1 MEPTLRNQNLISFD
15 LEYQAVLLINSSGP
29 KTLITYDRLW
39 LIKFY
44 LMKKLLPAVILL
56 LFFASCTTSKVY
68 TARTCMVCLQPE
80 DGVLVLPLAWE
91 PSFSRL
97 SVSQKNQIECQI
109 ITILKDE
116 GFQKVEVLDRLD
128 YELLKEG
135 IKDLNDPVQRE
146 KIASKLGYKYLI
158 GITLGP
164 TRVGETWGF
173 QTPEQVFQLEP
184 VPDIEV
190 SSILRMALISSETG
204 QIESDFTI
212 TSTNSGFSTSNKDG
226 GIDYLNY
233 AELFGVIQHGVTK
246 GTKNLVK
253 GCSC

>member
-1 MEPTLRNQNLISFD
+1 
-15 LEYQAVLLINSSGP
+15 
-29 KTLITYDRLW
+29 
-39 LIKFY
+39 
-44 LMKKLLPAVILL
+44 MKKLLPALIVLL
-56 LFFASCTTSKVY
+56 LFASCTSSKIY

-91 PSFSRL
+91 PSFRQL
-97 SVSQKNQIECQI
+97 SVSQKNQIERELI
-109 ITILKDE
+109 SILTAA

-158 GITLGP
+158 GLTLGP
-164 TRVGETWGF
+164 TRVGETWGY
-173 QTPEQVFQLEP
+173 QTPQEAYDLAP
-184 VPDIEV
+184 VPDMEI
-190 SSILRMALISSETG
+190 SSILRMALISTETG
-204 QIESDFTI
+204 QIESDFTV
-212 TSTNSGFSTSNKDG
+212 TSTNSGFSTNDDEG
-226 GIDYLNY
+226 GLDYQNY